1 LYRIAYQ
8 KLLLWKSQKD
18 RKPLLVQGA
27 RQVGKTWL
35 IKEFGQKEFKHLAYF
50 NFEQNP
56 HLKNIFEKGYDTE
69 LIIRALNI
77 YTNFNID
84 KKNTLIFF
92 DEIQECPKAITSL
105 KYFREENPEYAI
117 IGAGSLLGVSI
128 HQGISFPVGKV
139 SFLSLYPL
147 NFTEFLM
154 AFGQEKILD
163 FLPHEEAMV
172 RPVLVD
178 LLKTYYFTG
187 GMPEVVQDFI
197 QHKDYQK
204 SREIQLSILKSY
216 ENDFSKYAPSDQLP
230 RIRLVWESILGQ
242 LSKENSKFIYNILR
256 SGARAK
262 DFELAL
268 EWLNDAGLIHK
279 INRITKPGLP
289 LNAYAVWSDFKIY
302 LSDVGLLCAKGGLAI
317 DTILQGDRL
326 FTEFKGV
333 LSEQFVL
340 QQLITADLFP
350 FYWIPKEG
358 KSEVDFIIQHD
369 KGILPIE
376 VKSNENLKAKS
387 LKVYSEKYNPEICIR
402 TSLSP
407 YRKQDWM
414 ENLPL
419 YGFIHLLSIRSKQQ
433 RPDNDQ
439 SAPLPP
445 NAPQP

>member
-1 LYRIAYQ
+1 MYRIAYE
-8 KLLLWKSQKD
+8 KLLHWKSQND

-56 HLKNIFEKGYDTE
+56 NLKNIFEKGYDTE

-77 YTNFNID
+77 YSNFPID

-163 FLPHEEAMV
+163 FLPKDESMV
-172 RPVLVD
+172 RPILLD

-187 GMPEVVQDFI
+187 GMPEVIHDFI

-204 SREIQLSILKSY
+204 SREIQLSILKAY

-242 LSKENSKFIYNILR
+242 LSKENSKFIYNMLR
-256 SGARAK
+256 TGARAK

-268 EWLNDAGLIHK
+268 EWLKDAGLIHK
-279 INRITKPGLP
+279 INRITKPGIP
-289 LNAYAVWSDFKIY
+289 LNSYAIWSDFKIY
-302 LSDVGLLCAKGGLAI
+302 LSDVGLLCAKAGLAI

-350 FYWIPKEG
+350 FYWIPEEG
-358 KSEVDFIIQHD
+358 KSEVDFIIQLD
-369 KGILPIE
+369 KGIVPIE

-407 YRKQDWM
+407 YRKQEWI

-419 YGFIHLLSIRSKQQ
+419 YGFIHLLPIRSKQH
-433 RPDNDQ
+433 RPDNGQ
-439 SAPLPP
+439 SALLPP
-445 NAPQP
+445 NDLQP